1 MNEDK
6 MSKRTHPMAKWMF
19 FEMLIEYPI
28 PQRPVGTGEKP
39 GYGVHSALETG
50 AVSGQSPSDLWVHV
64 PCQLVSPGGS
74 FSELPACQ
82 EPPSLPSCFPPAWN
96 CHSRPTA
103 ATQSP
108 NQGLWWS
115 RWVGGGNRDPENAPP
130 QLLCAPYLNLTGD
143 Q

>member
-82 EPPSLPSCFPPAWN
+82 EPPSLPSCFP
-96 CHSRPTA
+96 HRLGTA
-103 ATQSP
+103 TPDLQQLLSP
-108 NQGLWWS
+108 LTRACGGAGG
-115 RWVGGGNRDPENAPP
+115 WVGATETQRMPP
-130 QLLCAPYLNLTGD
+130 PNCCAHLI
-143 Q
+143 